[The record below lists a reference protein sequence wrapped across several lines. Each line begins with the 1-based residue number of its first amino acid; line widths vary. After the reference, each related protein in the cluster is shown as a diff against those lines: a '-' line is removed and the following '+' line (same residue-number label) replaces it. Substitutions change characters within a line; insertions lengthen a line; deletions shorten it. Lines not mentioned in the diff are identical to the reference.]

1 MAYGFKSTTPKQY
14 QSRILVLTSTTFQ
27 DFKGAYSASRK
38 IPDLAI
44 VASDDEERMIPRI
57 VFEIGVSE
65 SYKHLTQSA
74 KLWLEGM
81 SGVREYILIKI
92 HETPRYRSP
101 SIDTIDFPTSIAPSA
116 FKSKSEFGPVV
127 YKDLL
132 WTGTITRAFLETWTL
147 DPRTKLAVKSGE
159 RTVCHYFYVY

>member
-1 MAYGFKSTTPKQY
+1 MAYIFKFTTPKQY
-14 QSRILVLTSTTFQ
+14 QSRISLLTSTTFR
-27 DFKGAYSASRK
+27 DFRGAYFTSCK

-44 VASDDEERMIPRI
+44 VVNDDEERRIPRI

-101 SIDTIDFPTSIAPSA
+101 SVDTIFFPTPIVPSA

-127 YKDLL
+127 YKVYTQLY
-132 WTGTITRAFLETWTL
+132 IY
-147 DPRTKLAVKSGE
+147 
-159 RTVCHYFYVY
+159 TVILYIP